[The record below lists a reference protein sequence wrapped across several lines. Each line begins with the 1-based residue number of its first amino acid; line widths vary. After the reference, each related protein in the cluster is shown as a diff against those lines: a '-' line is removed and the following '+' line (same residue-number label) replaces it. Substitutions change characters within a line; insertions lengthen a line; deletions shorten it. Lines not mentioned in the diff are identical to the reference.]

1 VQVRLARSDTGTGKS
16 GSMVEERTRIW
27 VSATRRLKLLV
38 QGVLRTVF
46 ILLWVQ
52 GSSSAD
58 ADTDADTDRVTTAQL
73 MLRFSLSHDST
84 SYAGP
89 VSPLLTL
96 VVLPEAGFT
105 CNHK

>member
-1 VQVRLARSDTGTGKS
+1 
-16 GSMVEERTRIW
+16 MVEERTRIW

-38 QGVLRTVF
+38 QGVLWTVF

-58 ADTDADTDRVTTAQL
+58 ADTDADTDRVTTAQF

-84 SYAGP
+84 NYVGP

-96 VVLPEAGFT
+96 VVLLEASFSRGLAS
-105 CNHK
+105 C